1 MIILSGGT
9 GTPKLLVGLEKVFKD
24 EELNIIVNTAEDVW
38 ISGNLLCPDIDS
50 VLYTLGGVMD
60 KKTWWGV
67 KDDTFTTHEALER
80 LQSPEHLMIG
90 DKDRATHIARSE
102 LLQQGKSLTEAT
114 AVLARNLGIP
124 DRIKI
129 LPMTDEPAAVR
140 TTIHT
145 PEGEL
150 HFQEFWVVRKGE
162 PDVLDVRFEN
172 IDTVKPSEAVVEVL
186 EKESEA
192 LVLIGPSNPITSV
205 GPILSLK
212 GIRDLLKWKIVMAIS
227 PIVGTEAVSGPAG
240 KFMRAKGFDVSPY
253 GVYTCYKDFL
263 DVLVIAKGDAC
274 PADEGLDVLRTDI
287 MIKKDRDS
295 KRLAAFLRD
304 NLTV

>member
-1 MIILSGGT
+1 MIIFSGGT
-9 GTPKLLVGLEKVFKD
+9 GTPKLLVGLEKVFKE
-24 EELNIIVNTAEDVW
+24 EELNIIVNTAEDIW
-38 ISGNLLCPDIDS
+38 ISGNLLCPDVDS
-50 VLYTLGGVMD
+50 VLYTLAGIMD

-67 KDDTFTTHEALER
+67 KDDSFHTHDALEK
-80 LQSPEHLMIG
+80 LQHPEHLMIG
-90 DKDRATHIARSE
+90 DKDRATHIMRSE
-102 LLQQGKSLTEAT
+102 LLRHGKSLTEAT
-114 AVLARNLGIP
+114 AALARSFGIP

-129 LPMTDEPAAVR
+129 LPMTDEPATVR
-140 TTIHT
+140 TKILT
-145 PEGEL
+145 PEGEEL

-162 PDVLDVRFEN
+162 PEVLDVHFEGV
-172 IDTVKPSEAVVEVL
+172 DKVKPSEAVVEAL

-212 GIRDLLKWKIVMAIS
+212 GIRELLKWKIVMAIS

-263 DVLVIAKGDAC
+263 DVLVIDKN
-274 PADEGLDVLRTDI
+274 DECAVDTGADVLKTDI
-287 MIKKDRDS
+287 MIKKDKDS
-295 KRLAAFLRD
+295 KRLATFLKKYSI
-304 NLTV
+304 